1 MAAISLFWNTGC
13 LPFTIRFMVW
23 VNGSQSSGL
32 VNFVPQSPLPFV
44 QISSIYRKTAG
55 TGIKD
60 GFEGMEHEFP
70 FGIFHPEKQDYPFR
84 CSVAPKNFPGNPV
97 GKHGAPLFVSSQR
110 KICLVYNTCGY
121 FASCVVFFQ
130 APQGVRK
137 NTSNGRNVR
146 SYYMLNHRIRGLLF
160 HYKKELLFC
169 NWLPLFLVRVFRNIL
184 IPSVRIT
191 LTMSKMCER
200 FEPRSHFKS
209 RLCLIVGVN
218 VVLNRT
224 VVVDSDY
231 SPHGHPTRI

>member
-1 MAAISLFWNTGC
+1 MALKEWNTNFRLEYFIRKNRTTLSDVLLLPNIFREIRLESTEHHFLC
-13 LPFTIRFMVW
+13 LP
-23 VNGSQSSGL
+23 NG
-32 VNFVPQSPLPFV
+32 
-44 QISSIYRKTAG
+44 
-55 TGIKD
+55 
-60 GFEGMEHEFP
+60 
-70 FGIFHPEKQDYPFR
+70 
-84 CSVAPKNFPGNPV
+84 
-97 GKHGAPLFVSSQR
+97 

-121 FASCVVFFQ
+121 FASRVVFFQ
-130 APQGVRK
+130 APQRVRK
-137 NTSNGRNVR
+137 NTSYGRNVR

-184 IPSVRIT
+184 IPSVRMT
-191 LTMSKMCER
+191 LTMSKMCKR

-231 SPHGHPTRI
+231 SPHESYSGPRSPGRSNTTYFWNEQNDRAFYMSNHWMRG

>member
-1 MAAISLFWNTGC
+1 MALKEWNTNFRLEYFIRKNRTTLSDVLLLPKIFREIRLESTEHHFLC
-13 LPFTIRFMVW
+13 LP
-23 VNGSQSSGL
+23 NG
-32 VNFVPQSPLPFV
+32 
-44 QISSIYRKTAG
+44 
-55 TGIKD
+55 
-60 GFEGMEHEFP
+60 
-70 FGIFHPEKQDYPFR
+70 
-84 CSVAPKNFPGNPV
+84 
-97 GKHGAPLFVSSQR
+97 

-184 IPSVRIT
+184 IPSVRMT
-191 LTMSKMCER
+191 LTMSKMCKR